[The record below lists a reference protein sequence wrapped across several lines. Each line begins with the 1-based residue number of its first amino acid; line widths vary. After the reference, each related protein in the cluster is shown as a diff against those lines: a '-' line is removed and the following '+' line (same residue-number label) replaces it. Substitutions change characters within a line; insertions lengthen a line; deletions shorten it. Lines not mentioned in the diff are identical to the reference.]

1 MLPTKKRLISNL
13 ITLALILPVV
23 LVSGCAKKPTLE
35 QPTPVVAQP
44 TALPTP
50 LPSPD
55 RVVLV
60 AQADFDAVLLADA
73 EATLRE
79 LAASSSLEFERREK
93 VIANEITPDMKVVV
107 FLSQPD
113 NLGSLAS
120 GAPGTQFV
128 AIMNEDWN
136 PGQNVTV
143 IRKRDDHI
151 AFMAGYMAALLA
163 PNFRVGA
170 LLTAENPAFS
180 QAFVNGV
187 NYYCGICASQL
198 NPLNRYPFIS
208 TQPAASPASTWQA
221 GFDGVNVNKINVLF
235 VAKEAASPELM
246 TFLAALDVAMIGN
259 QTPPAEGK
267 PKWVATLYSDG
278 MAPIREIWPDLVAG
292 KGGKVLNAAIKIF
305 DSQYVSVYDGLVWL
319 SQGKMDFAQKT
330 MDLLQDNFINPLPVD

>member
-1 MLPTKKRLISNL
+1 MTSLVS
-13 ITLALILPVV
+13 LALILPAGFI
-23 LVSGCAKKPTLE
+23 SGCAKKPVQE
-35 QPTPVVAQP
+35 QPTPAAAQP

-60 AQADFDAVLLADA
+60 APADLDPVLLADA
-73 EATLRE
+73 ETTLRE
-79 LAASSSLEFERREK
+79 LAASYSLEFEKREK
-93 VIANEITPDMKVVV
+93 VIANEVTPDMKVVV

-128 AIMNEDWN
+128 AIMNEYWN

-143 IRKRDDHI
+143 IRKRDDHL
-151 AFMAGYMAALLA
+151 AFMAGYLAALLA

-170 LLTAENPAFS
+170 LLTAEDPALS
-180 QAFVNGV
+180 QAFANGV

-208 TQPAASPASTWQA
+208 TQPAASPVSAWQA
-221 GFDGVNVNKINVLF
+221 GFESINVNKINVLF
-235 VAKEAASPELM
+235 VAREAASPEL
-246 TFLAALDVAMIGN
+246 LAYLATLDIAMIGN
-259 QTPPAEGK
+259 QSPPSEGK

-305 DSQYVSVYDGLVWL
+305 DNQYVSVYDGLVWL
-319 SQGKMDFAQKT
+319 SQGKMNFAQIT
-330 MDLLQDNFINPLPVD
+330 MDLLQDNQINPLPVN